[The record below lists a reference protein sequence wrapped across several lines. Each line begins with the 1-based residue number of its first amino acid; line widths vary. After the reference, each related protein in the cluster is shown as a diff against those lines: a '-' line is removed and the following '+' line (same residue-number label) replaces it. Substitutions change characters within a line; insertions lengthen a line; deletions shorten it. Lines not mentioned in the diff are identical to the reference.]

1 MGMLDR
7 RGGWILCSAIAL
19 YALSLA
25 LPAVNV
31 LDKPLFG
38 GGQTAKVYPGVICA
52 AMGWLVLPGWL
63 GNPMFLAAAI
73 CHGLRRHRVAIVLLS
88 IGLLS
93 SLLAPLMFVWTRKE
107 MIELTDVRVG
117 YYVWIASMVVL
128 LGGATRGAISDVDRR
143 PAQHR

>member
-1 MGMLDR
+1 
-7 RGGWILCSAIAL
+7 
-19 YALSLA
+19 
-25 LPAVNV
+25 
-31 LDKPLFG
+31 
-38 GGQTAKVYPGVICA
+38 
-52 AMGWLVLPGWL
+52 
-63 GNPMFLAAAI
+63 
-73 CHGLRRHRVAIVLLS
+73 VLLS